1 MMYQKKIIL
10 FDGVC
15 NLCNRLVQ
23 WVIKRDK
30 HDTFRFAP
38 LESKIGQ
45 QLLQEH
51 NLNTNATDTIVLIQ
65 PFSGHSTKSTAVLKI
80 GRSFGGIYRLLFLFQ
95 LLPVFLRDPIYDWVA
110 RNRYKWYGKQDSCM
124 IPTAELESK
133 FLEEIISDSEE

>member
-1 MMYQKKIIL
+1 MKQQKLIIL

-30 HDTFRFAP
+30 NDTFRFAP

-51 NLNTNATDTIVLIQ
+51 NLNPGEMDTIVLIQ

-80 GRSFGGIYRLLFLFQ
+80 GRAFGGIYRLLFLLQ
-95 LLPVFLRDPIYDWVA
+95 LIPAFLRDPIYDWVA
-110 RNRYKWYGKQDSCM
+110 KNRYKWYGKQDRCM
-124 IPTAELESK
+124 IPTAEIQMK
-133 FLEEIISDSEE
+133 FLEEINSDSEE

>member
-1 MMYQKKIIL
+1 MKQQKQIIL

-30 HDTFRFAP
+30 NDTFRFAP

-51 NLNTNATDTIVLIQ
+51 NLNPGEIDTIVLIQ

-80 GRSFGGIYRLLFLFQ
+80 GRAFSGIYHLFFLLQ
-95 LLPVFLRDPIYDWVA
+95 LIPAFLRNPIYDWVA
-110 RNRYKWYGKQDSCM
+110 KNRYKWYGKQDRCM
-124 IPTAELESK
+124 IPTAEIQMK
-133 FLEEIISDSEE
+133 FLEEINSDSEE

>member
-1 MMYQKKIIL
+1 MKHQKQIIL

-30 HDTFRFAP
+30 KDKFRFAP

-51 NLNTNATDTIVLIQ
+51 NLNSDEMDSIVLIQ

-80 GRSFGGIYRLLFLFQ
+80 GRAFGGIYHLLILFQ
-95 LLPVFLRDPIYDWVA
+95 LFPVFLRNPIYDWVA
-110 RNRYKWYGKQDSCM
+110 KNRYKWYGKQDRCM
-124 IPTAELESK
+124 IPTAEVKTK
-133 FLEEIISDSEE
+133 FLE

>member
-1 MMYQKKIIL
+1 MKQQKQIIL

-30 HDTFRFAP
+30 NDTFRFAP

-51 NLNTNATDTIVLIQ
+51 NLNPDGMDTIILIQ
-65 PFSGHSTKSTAVLKI
+65 PFSGHTTKSTAVLKI
-80 GRSFGGIYRLLFLFQ
+80 GRAFGGIYRMLL
-95 LLPVFLRDPIYDWVA
+95 LLQILPKFLRDPIYDWVA
-110 RNRYKWYGKQDSCM
+110 KNRYKWYGKQDRCM
-124 IPTAELESK
+124 IPTAEIQMK
-133 FLEEIISDSEE
+133 FLGEINSDSEE

>member
-1 MMYQKKIIL
+1 MKQQKQIIL

-30 HDTFRFAP
+30 NDTFRFAP

-51 NLNTNATDTIVLIQ
+51 NLNPAGMDTIVLIQ
-65 PFSGHSTKSTAVLKI
+65 PFSGHATKSTAVLKV
-80 GRSFGGIYRLLFLFQ
+80 GRAFGGIYHTLVLLQ
-95 LLPVFLRDPIYDWVA
+95 MLPTFLRDPIYDWVA
-110 RNRYKWYGKQDSCM
+110 KNRYKWYGKQDRCM
-124 IPTAELESK
+124 IPTAEIQMK
-133 FLEEIISDSEE
+133 FLGEINSDSEE